1 MSLVASCISRV
12 LSGKNIE
19 NNPNLTYLLLILIN
33 RKRFMYEHRKQ
44 PLASRATFYQ
54 RILKNIIIAL
64 IIMAVCL
71 VIGIAGYHYWGEAS
85 WIDSLH
91 NASMILSG
99 MGPVVEINSVSGK
112 IFSSAYALFSGVIFI
127 TNVGVIL
134 APAIH
139 RIFHRLHL
147 DDTK

>member
-1 MSLVASCISRV
+1 
-12 LSGKNIE
+12 
-19 NNPNLTYLLLILIN
+19 
-33 RKRFMYEHRKQ
+33 MYERRKQ
-44 PLASRATFYQ
+44 PLASKATFYQ

-64 IIMAVCL
+64 IIMSVCL

-99 MGPVVEINSVSGK
+99 MGPVVEIKSDGGK

-134 APAIH
+134 APAAH

-147 DDTK
+147 EEK